1 MILRLKK
8 WQILLAD
15 KDILSALDSRVS
27 CWVKMKE
34 KTCLNCKSNRLIEV
48 KMMEETKMVL
58 IRMVQKRSF
67 RTVVKIMTSNGKS

>member
-1 MILRLKK
+1 M
-8 WQILLAD
+8 
-15 KDILSALDSRVS
+15 
-27 CWVKMKE
+27 
-34 KTCLNCKSNRLIEV
+34 IEV

>member
-27 CWVKMKE
+27 GWVKMKE
-34 KTCLNCKSNRLIEV
+34 NTCLNCKSNRLIEV